1 MAEPFTP
8 HEIQVHGIDYID
20 VKAAS
25 EILGVTFNTTRRYQS
40 SGFLPQP
47 EIKIGQSVFW
57 RKTTIEEFHRNRNR
71 SNAPK
76 VPEGKLQT
84 LKLRAENKIHAANV

>member
-1 MAEPFTP
+1 MTEPFTP
-8 HEIQVHGIDYID
+8 HEIQIHGIDYID

-25 EILGVTFNTTRRYQS
+25 AILGVTFNTTRRYQS

-47 EIKIGQSVFW
+47 EVKIGRSVFW
-57 RKTTIEEFHRNRNR
+57 QKTTIEEFHQNRNR

-76 VPEGKLQT
+76 VPAGKIKT
-84 LKLRAENKIHAANV
+84 MKLRAGNKLHATEA

>member
-1 MAEPFTP
+1 MAELFTP
-8 HEIQVHGIDYID
+8 HEIQINGIDHID

-47 EIKIGQSVFW
+47 EVKIGQSVFW
-57 RKTTIEEFHRNRNR
+57 RKTTIEEFAQKRNR
-71 SNAPK
+71 SNAPT
-76 VPEGKLQT
+76 VPAGKIQT
-84 LKLRAENKIHAANV
+84 MKLRAGNKTRATEV